1 MDLRWSDQM
10 PQTGPGGHGIE
21 EIPKNGPGP
30 AVPRPGFVQ
39 GDGNGD
45 FGSSEGEKP
54 PDPDLEI
61 C

>member
-1 MDLRWSDQM
+1 M
-10 PQTGPGGHGIE
+10 PQTVPDGRGIE
-21 EIPKNGPGP
+21 EIPKNGPGT